1 MLHVKII
8 DIVVSGH
15 VIMGVVRYRLFLH
28 LYLTNKYCAV
38 K

>member
-15 VIMGVVRYRLFLH
+15 VIVGVVRYRLF
-28 LYLTNKYCAV
+28 YICISLTSTV
-38 K
+38 L